1 MESVDKNLRPY
12 MQLRAVFDGLVIFLL
27 PTIYIFVSYIL
38 DFYFKLS
45 VIIYAVLIVLYIVF
59 RVLLRPILYTRITK
73 IGVYDDY
80 LIVKKGF
87 FFIETALYPIERVQ
101 IVELEKGFIARRFN
115 LAKIELTNA
124 AYTIR
129 LPEIE
134 TVRAE
139 QLKDTIITRLK
150 EVDSDV

>member
-12 MQLRAVFDGLVIFLL
+12 MQLRAVLDGLVIFLL

-87 FFIETALYPIERVQ
+87 FFIETVLYPIERVQ
-101 IVELEKGFIARRFN
+101 IVKLEKGFIARRFN
-115 LAKIELTNA
+115 LAKIKLTNA
-124 AYTIR
+124 AYTVR

-139 QLKDTIITRLK
+139 KLKDTIITRLK

>member
-12 MQLRAVFDGLVIFLL
+12 MQLRAVLDGLVIFLL

-87 FFIETALYPIERVQ
+87 FFIETVLYPIERVQ
-101 IVELEKGFIARRFN
+101 IVKLEKGFIARRFN

-124 AYTIR
+124 AYTVR

-139 QLKDTIITRLK
+139 KLKDTIITRLK

>member
-12 MQLRAVFDGLVIFLL
+12 MQLRAVLDGLVIFLL
-27 PTIYIFVSYIL
+27 PTIYIVVSYIL
-38 DFYFKLS
+38 DFHFKLS
-45 VIIYAVLIVLYIVF
+45 LIIYVVLILLYVVF

-87 FFIETALYPIERVQ
+87 FFIETVLYPIERVQ
-101 IVELEKGFIARRFN
+101 IVKLEKGFIARRFN

-124 AYTIR
+124 AYTVR

-139 QLKDTIITRLK
+139 KLKDTIITRLK

>member
-12 MQLRAVFDGLVIFLL
+12 MQLRAVLDGLVIFLL
-27 PTIYIFVSYIL
+27 PTIYIVVSYIL
-38 DFYFKLS
+38 DFHFKLS
-45 VIIYAVLIVLYIVF
+45 LIIYVVLILLYVVF

-87 FFIETALYPIERVQ
+87 FFIETVLYPIERVQ

-124 AYTIR
+124 AYTVR

-139 QLKDTIITRLK
+139 KLKDTIITRLK